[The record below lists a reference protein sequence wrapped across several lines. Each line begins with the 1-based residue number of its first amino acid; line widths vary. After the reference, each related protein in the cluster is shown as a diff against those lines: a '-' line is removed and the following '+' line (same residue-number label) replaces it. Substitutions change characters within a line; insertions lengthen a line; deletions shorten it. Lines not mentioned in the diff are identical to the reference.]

1 MVVADTVAVVVA
13 SVAGVGTAEGAST
26 VIVAIRAFVVVV
38 AASVA
43 FVGCK
48 AVLIQ
53 FARFGTWHGQ
63 GQNSLEGIASAITEG
78 VVVTAASMEQVAGI
92 VTAA

>member
-26 VIVAIRAFVVVV
+26 VIVAIRAFVVV